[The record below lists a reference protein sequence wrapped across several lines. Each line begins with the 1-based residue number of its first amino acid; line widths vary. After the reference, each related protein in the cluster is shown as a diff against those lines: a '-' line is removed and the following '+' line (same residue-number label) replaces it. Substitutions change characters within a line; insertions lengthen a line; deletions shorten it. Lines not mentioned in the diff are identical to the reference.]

1 MANGHVQLITSNS
14 FTVDILGQTII
25 CRYTTQYASR
35 GIQSKA
41 ELGRFDCNC
50 QSFLFQKCV
59 SCDRWLLRFVI
70 AWLLQIEKHTIFSQF
85 LYAASTYYLVKYESI
100 IGITCTS
107 ITFMDL

>member
-35 GIQSKA
+35 GIRSKA

-50 QSFLFQKCV
+50 QSFLFQNSKV
-59 SCDRWLLRFVI
+59 FEQKGDLLNFKANIDSR
-70 AWLLQIEKHTIFSQF
+70 ASQAE
-85 LYAASTYYLVKYESI
+85 LRQAESR
-100 IGITCTS
+100 GRLS
-107 ITFMDL
+107 NSKSP